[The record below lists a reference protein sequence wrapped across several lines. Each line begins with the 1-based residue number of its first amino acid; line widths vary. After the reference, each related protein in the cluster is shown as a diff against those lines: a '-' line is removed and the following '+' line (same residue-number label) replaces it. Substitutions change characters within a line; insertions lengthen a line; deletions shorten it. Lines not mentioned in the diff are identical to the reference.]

1 MNNHDQE
8 VEWRLNQLMCL
19 LSDRDSRD
27 SSTLEKDNN
36 TFIIKYPNTKKGFE
50 CVKKILNTLQAG
62 DFLNNEEM
70 PILDTNKPIKEIIG
84 NYSIKINAELTLK
97 IAEEDSTILFT
108 LPKNTPRKNILNG
121 LDAAINSAESQY
133 PKPDRILLKKSPI
146 IKMPTEPDLGSIDL
160 IKATKSS
167 IYLSPEVDAVLNYL
181 TKKVENEFPDSNVK
195 TTYSAPN
202 AQTSNGAFMLIFDH
216 KTGEDL
222 SAFNN
227 FKSEVLDKIFP
238 KKNTFMFNVN
248 AENSQIGLNVSGN
261 PAFLI
266 KLIEKNDPDNF
277 LHIEKQPALT
287 R

>member
-121 LDAAINSAESQY
+121 LDAAINSAE
-133 PKPDRILLKKSPI
+133 
-146 IKMPTEPDLGSIDL
+146 
-160 IKATKSS
+160 
-167 IYLSPEVDAVLNYL
+167 
-181 TKKVENEFPDSNVK
+181 
-195 TTYSAPN
+195 
-202 AQTSNGAFMLIFDH
+202 
-216 KTGEDL
+216 
-222 SAFNN
+222 
-227 FKSEVLDKIFP
+227 
-238 KKNTFMFNVN
+238 
-248 AENSQIGLNVSGN
+248 
-261 PAFLI
+261 
-266 KLIEKNDPDNF
+266 
-277 LHIEKQPALT
+277 
-287 R
+287 